1 MEPHDTTVPRPVTS
15 CLEQCLSLVI
25 CIASHSETCL
35 NGITAQWD
43 CGSFLTFFFF
53 DKNVYITLSL
63 LLCRSVRRN
72 PSLFLLLVK
81 TYWGLTVVILV
92 FGSNGDR
99 IQSPRLHLTLR
110 NVYMVQNVL
119 WSDLTL
125 TSLQLEKVENA
136 HDHIAFVL
144 YMLIHPGVLAT
155 ESLDVEYPFTHN
167 FWIYYRL
174 LLNLL

>member
-1 MEPHDTTVPRPVTS
+1 MCMEAHDTTVPRPVTS
-15 CLEQCLSLVI
+15 CLEPCLSLVI

-43 CGSFLTFFFF
+43 SGSFPFFFFFFF
-53 DKNVYITLSL
+53 DKNVYITLSH

-99 IQSPRLHLTLR
+99 ILAGGQSPRLHLTLR

-125 TSLQLEKVENA
+125 TSLQLGK
-136 HDHIAFVL
+136 
-144 YMLIHPGVLAT
+144 GWK
-155 ESLDVEYPFTHN
+155 FTWPHCICTVHAN
-167 FWIYYRL
+167 PSWGFCER
-174 LLNLL
+174 